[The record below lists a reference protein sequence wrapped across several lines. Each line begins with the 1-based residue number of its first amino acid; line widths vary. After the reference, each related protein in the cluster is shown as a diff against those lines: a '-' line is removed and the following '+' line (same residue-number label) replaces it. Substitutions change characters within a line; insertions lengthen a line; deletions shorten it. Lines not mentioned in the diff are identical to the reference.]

1 SNWRALF
8 GVLEGLYKNHTVK
21 DDIAG
26 TTQSIAEITPEMLYS
41 CAQAFY
47 SPSQMI
53 LSVAGNIT
61 PEQVIAAVERA
72 GLSKKKS
79 EVQKLRVEEPK
90 EINYAQKTI
99 KMPISIPL
107 VAVGFKENFEAPI
120 TAEKEIIGDIIMD
133 VLTGS
138 TSELFNKLY
147 DENIV
152 NGTFEGEV
160 FSGTDYYSEII
171 SGETAQPEVLI
182 AEVEAAIDKMKKDGI
197 TNEQFETSKNAM
209 YGSMIMDF
217 ENVEE
222 VATNIV
228 NSYFN
233 GETVYH
239 SIEVLSKLTL
249 GDVNDSLKH
258 MFDNK
263 KRTIFTV
270 LPSED

>member
-1 SNWRALF
+1 M
-8 GVLEGLYKNHTVK
+8 LEGLYKNHTVK

-222 VATNIV
+222 VAT
-228 NSYFN
+228 
-233 GETVYH
+233 
-239 SIEVLSKLTL
+239 
-249 GDVNDSLKH
+249 
-258 MFDNK
+258 
-263 KRTIFTV
+263 
-270 LPSED
+270 